1 MIGRRF
7 KLWLAGAA
15 AGFGLLLA
23 ADRLLPPD
31 LTRLDDVSTVV
42 ADRHGEPLRIY
53 LTADQQYRLPAA
65 LEQVDRRYLDLLLAY
80 EDARFEAHPGVDP
93 FAVARA
99 VRQWVESGRIVSG
112 ASTLTMQVARLLE
125 PRPRTFGAKV
135 IESLR
140 ALQLEW
146 RYSKDEIL
154 GFYLTLAPFG
164 GNLQG
169 VEAATR
175 AYFGKGPGELTLG
188 ETALLIALP
197 QSPTARRPD
206 LAPDRARAAAH
217 RVLDRL
223 AAAGAITT
231 EAAREAK
238 EEKLASA
245 RQRFPFMA
253 PHLADRLRR
262 GGATFVHTTIDG
274 DMQRAMEGLA
284 QREAAPFDDGATLAI
299 IVVEHDG
306 RRVAAYVGGH
316 GYFGAQGQVDAARAV
331 RSPGSALKPLIY
343 ALAFDDLTLHPETRI
358 ADAPLRFNGWA
369 PRNFDRGF
377 RGQVTVREALQQSL
391 NLPAVAV
398 LDRVGPDRFR
408 AGLQQAG
415 IRLDLPRAAEI
426 AGLPIA
432 LGGAGTTLN
441 DLVTLYAGLAN
452 HGRVARPR
460 LQMDEA
466 GADPVPLVSASAA
479 WYVERVLADT
489 PRPDA
494 LFALASEGDRRR
506 VAYKTGTSYGFRDA
520 WAIGWSASHTIGVW
534 VGRLD
539 GTPRP
544 GQYGRNAAA
553 PILFKAF
560 DLVPSNRGLSD
571 EPPPDAAIAGAPNRR
586 LPVGLKRFRL
596 KGGAETEE
604 GEALRIAFP
613 PDGSTIERDRDVS
626 GLMDAL
632 GFEALGGTPP
642 YRWLV
647 NGRLLAPAER
657 FAEARWTP
665 DGEGFARIVVVDAK
679 GRAAHADIRVK

>member
-1 MIGRRF
+1 MIGRR
-7 KLWLAGAA
+7 LQRWLIGAVGA
-15 AGFGLLLA
+15 LVALVA

-31 LTRLDDVSTVV
+31 LSKLDDLSVVV
-42 ADRHGEPLRIY
+42 ADRRGEPLRIY
-53 LTADQQYRLPAA
+53 LSRDQQYRLPVA
-65 LEQVDRRYLDLLLAY
+65 LEQVDRRYVDLLLAY
-80 EDARFEAHPGVDP
+80 EDARFATHPGIDP
-93 FAVARA
+93 LAVARA
-99 VRQWVESGRIVSG
+99 LRQWADNGRVVSG

-125 PRPRTFGAKV
+125 PRPRTFGAKIV
-135 IESLR
+135 ESLR

-154 GFYLTLAPFG
+154 GIYLTLAPFG

-169 VEAATR
+169 IEAATR
-175 AYFGKGPGELTLG
+175 AYFGKGPAELTLG
-188 ETALLIALP
+188 EVALLIALP

-206 LAPDRARAAAH
+206 LAPERARAAAH

-223 AAAGAITT
+223 AAAGAITDV
-231 EAAREAK
+231 AAREAK
-238 EEKLASA
+238 QERLADA
-245 RQRFPFMA
+245 RLRFPFAA

-262 GGATFVHTTIDG
+262 GGASFVHTTIDG
-274 DMQRAMEGLA
+274 DLQRSMEGLA
-284 QREAAPFDDGATLAI
+284 TREAGAIADGATIAV
-299 IVVEHDG
+299 IVVEHEG
-306 RRVAAYVGGH
+306 RRVAAYIGGH
-316 GYFGAQGQVDAARAV
+316 DYFSAQGQVDAARAV
-331 RSPGSALKPLIY
+331 RSPGSTLKPLIY
-343 ALAFDDLTLHPETRI
+343 AFAFDDLTLHPETKI
-358 ADAPLRFNGWA
+358 ADTPIRFGNWA

-377 RGQVTVREALQQSL
+377 RGEVTVREALQQSL

-398 LDRVGPDRFR
+398 LDRIGADRFR

-415 IRLDLPRAAEI
+415 IRLDLPRAAQA

-452 HGRVARPR
+452 HGRIAPSR
-460 LQMDEA
+460 LLMDDA
-466 GADPVPLVSASAA
+466 GAEPVQLVSASAA
-479 WYVERVLADT
+479 WYVARILADA

-494 LFALASEGDRRR
+494 LFALAAEGDRRR

-544 GQYGRNAAA
+544 GQYGRNTAA

-560 DLVPSNRGLSD
+560 DLVPGNRGLTD
-571 EPPPDAAIAGAPNRR
+571 DPPPDAAIAGAPNRR
-586 LPVGLKRFRL
+586 LPVALKKFRP
-596 KGGAETEE
+596 KGGVEPEQ
-604 GEALRIAFP
+604 GGALRIAFP

-626 GLMDAL
+626 GLVDAL
-632 GFEALGGTPP
+632 PFEALGGTPP

-647 NGRLLAPAER
+647 NGRLLAPSER